1 MIKSI
6 LNENN
11 IVQICISDN
20 IKVNKLNFKEYKKY
34 NVKSRDTF
42 FIGVCNSNDIKIISA
57 HKGKKILFWDVTK
70 CSSDEKNL
78 LKSNIDSNNNFLNNV
93 ILNLCDNIETY
104 DFLNNNNMTNNKLL
118 TDERTISI
126 ESESESIND
135 NNSEYSKYSSIEEKN
150 FFIAFNEKKKRYS
163 NITSYEDFIKKQE
176 GSNNKLFGEFLKK
189 YNQYSEK
196 NKFDEKGYNE
206 YINSQDSTSIL
217 DEDLSFESNNEISQ
231 TSDEDALNINYE
243 EEDQVKILNK

>member
-11 IVQICISDN
+11 IAQICVSDS

-42 FIGVCNSNDIKIISA
+42 FIGVCNSNDIKIISS
-57 HKGKKILFWDVTK
+57 HKGKKILFWDITK
-70 CSSDEKNL
+70 CSSDEINL
-78 LKSNIDSNNNFLNNV
+78 LKSNIDSNKNFLANV
-93 ILNLCDNIETY
+93 IFNLCDNNETY
-104 DFLNNNNMTNNKLL
+104 DFLNTNTSNNKLL
-118 TDERTISI
+118 NDERIISI
-126 ESESESIND
+126 DSESIND
-135 NNSEYSKYSSIEEKN
+135 NESEYSKYSSIEERN
-150 FFIAFNEKKKRYS
+150 FFMAFNEKKKRYS

-217 DEDLSFESNNEISQ
+217 DEDLSFESNNEISN

-243 EEDQVKILNK
+243 EEEKEKVNFK